1 MSVAARNGPPITRSG
16 ALIPSTYIE
25 STAGHS
31 SDKRLN
37 SYHTDFEGQTLR
49 SLLFSL
55 CKISQ
60 EEPISGNILD
70 GIYSSHQGTVPDS
83 RLPSYAETSPRFILH
98 MTRMQKITP
107 CLWFNDNAEEAIR
120 FYTSVFKDSSI
131 GPFIR
136 YDAAS
141 AEVSGRPEGSF
152 LSGTF
157 TLSGQEFMVLNGGPE
172 FPFTEAIS
180 LVVNCADQKEVDYY
194 WDKLTEGGTEVQCGW
209 LKDKFG
215 VSWQVVPTILDEMLC
230 DPDAAKAARVMEAM
244 LKMIKIDIA
253 ELKRAYEG

>member
-1 MSVAARNGPPITRSG
+1 
-16 ALIPSTYIE
+16 
-25 STAGHS
+25 
-31 SDKRLN
+31 
-37 SYHTDFEGQTLR
+37 
-49 SLLFSL
+49 
-55 CKISQ
+55 
-60 EEPISGNILD
+60 
-70 GIYSSHQGTVPDS
+70 
-83 RLPSYAETSPRFILH
+83 
-98 MTRMQKITP
+98 MQKITP

-136 YDAAS
+136 HDAAS
-141 AEVSGRPEGSF
+141 AEVSGRPEGTF

-157 TLSGQEFMVLNGGPE
+157 RLEGQEFMVLNGGPQ

-194 WDKLTEGGTEVQCGW
+194 WNKLTEGGTEVQCGW

-215 VSWQVVPTILDEMLC
+215 VSWQVVPTILDEFLR
-230 DPDAAKAARVMEAM
+230 DPAAAKAARVMEAM

-253 ELKRAYEG
+253 ELKRAFEG